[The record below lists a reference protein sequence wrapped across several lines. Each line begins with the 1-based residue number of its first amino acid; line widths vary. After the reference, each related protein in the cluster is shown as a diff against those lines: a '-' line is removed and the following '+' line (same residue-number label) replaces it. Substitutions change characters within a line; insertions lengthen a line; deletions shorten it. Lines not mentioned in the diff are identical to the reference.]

1 MLGLD
6 VALPIPIKPA
16 PCCTECVQS
25 RPPASFSLACRR
37 VPICPQVRQD
47 VVQPQWT
54 FPEFGSCIIVRRR
67 RSIRWVSRASVKPTG
82 VTWVYEIKH
91 DGFRMMVRRDAAGVR
106 LLTRNGIDWT
116 THFAFIAEAAA
127 AFRVKYFLIDGEAV
141 CCDGDGM
148 PVFDRLRYRRDDRHV
163 FLYAFDVLQL
173 DSQERLEPIEDR
185 KAELAKLL
193 RPAKPGLQLNEH
205 MRAGRHRVSP
215 RLQARVG
222 RHRVQ
227 AGRLA
232 CPAARTIGSNA
243 RSRMRQW

>member
-1 MLGLD
+1 MDIPGIRIVHHCSPSPLNPLGVKGVGEAHGRD
-6 VALPIPIKPA
+6 VGVRNQTRWLPHDGA
-16 PCCTECVQS
+16 A
-25 RPPASFSLACRR
+25 RRCRR
-37 VPICPQVRQD
+37 
-47 VVQPQWT
+47 
-54 FPEFGSCIIVRRR
+54 
-67 RSIRWVSRASVKPTG
+67 
-82 VTWVYEIKH
+82 
-91 DGFRMMVRRDAAGVR
+91 VR

-173 DSQERLEPIEDR
+173 DSRERLEPIEDR

-215 RLQARVG
+215 RWKASCPSGSARLSG
-222 RHRVQ
+222 RSHDWLKCKKPDAPVVR
-227 AGRLA
+227 REFEEDW
-232 CPAARTIGSNA
+232 ARRRWG
-243 RSRMRQW
+243 

>member
-1 MLGLD
+1 MLYRVRPKPPPGFIQPC
-6 VALPIPIKPA
+6 LP
-16 PCCTECVQS
+16 S
-25 RPPASFSLACRR
+25 RADLPASAPRRSPTSMDIPGIRIVHHCSPSPLNPLGVKGVGEAHGRDVGVRNQTRWLPHDGAARRCRR
-37 VPICPQVRQD
+37 
-47 VVQPQWT
+47 
-54 FPEFGSCIIVRRR
+54 
-67 RSIRWVSRASVKPTG
+67 
-82 VTWVYEIKH
+82 
-91 DGFRMMVRRDAAGVR
+91 VR